1 MSASVVVEIIASPV
15 ACATGVRDS
24 WREAATWVASQLA
37 ARFGD
42 AVSVRYFDLFDADCP
57 ALPAGAR
64 LPLVLVN
71 GQALSS
77 GDKLSAPAIRKRVES
92 LQSCI

>member
-1 MSASVVVEIIASPV
+1 MSAPLVVEIIASPV

-37 ARFGD
+37 TRFGD

-57 ALPAGAR
+57 ALPPGAR
-64 LPLVLVN
+64 
-71 GQALSS
+71 GSS
-77 GDKLSAPAIRKRVES
+77 GKIVMVSARQFSVENRN
-92 LQSCI
+92 